1 MLHSRSIHRFSVW
14 VTIVSLVVG
23 PGCSRKFWREQAD
36 RDTYE
41 AIAEK
46 QTDER
51 WLLPDVNIVPDARS
65 RFYDPYDPDC
75 KPLPPDDPAAS
86 EYMRCANGMRGYK
99 SWHKFGETFTM
110 ENPQWLDAFGI
121 SLDETGQV
129 DPAQAHS
136 SVELSSI
143 TLQEAIELSYIH
155 SRDYQSEIE
164 DLYLSA
170 LDLTF
175 QRFQFGVRYL
185 EPTTGISSTLSSNVT
200 GAPPFPRSGRAS
212 TTYSTGTSNLGL
224 TQLLPAGGQW
234 ALEIAN
240 STMWIFGTNN
250 QTRGSAS
257 DIAFSLVQPLLFG
270 AGRHVAMEGLTQAE
284 RNVLYTTRDL
294 ARFRRSF
301 FADTASSFLQ
311 ILQQRQVVSNQLSNI
326 DRLQTQIE
334 IQRVRDG
341 RKPFQTSAAL
351 RRLPDDFEIPES
363 LEGRVVYD
371 DDDGF
376 LFWRDQSITDAE
388 SDALLAISDDPE
400 YQRAAALI
408 VEFAGEGNDPTSQS
422 ALQLLTNLSNAENTL
437 RAQERVLQD
446 LQDAFK
452 TQLGLPPDINL
463 EIDTSLLEPFEL
475 IDPDLSEVEA
485 SLTDTLQIVDRPL
498 DAPADFDAVVRLIRE
513 LDRLAGEVEDKG
525 LDDVLA
531 EFDPVEGLIES
542 GRSGISGQREF
553 TSEEEIDRV
562 RKDLRRDKRLYR
574 VAQSEFEAAVRDLE
588 TLKAI
593 VEGGSAEV
601 AFQKLD
607 GNGDGIIQL
616 DELSDVFDKSL
627 RTRLDIDENEEAS
640 IEELTEVVES
650 IAREIREPMLFAT
663 QSLEVVQAGLRTEL
677 IGVNK
682 FKLPNGTETPTI
694 QEAVRVGLE
703 NRLDLMN
710 AKAEVMDARRQ
721 LEIAANALEGGLDV
735 QIEGSHTA
743 GPGAPRR
750 LNFRRDQLQLD
761 VGLQLTTPLDQID
774 ERNTYAEALVSYQR
788 ARRDYMAFEDTV
800 KTQIR
805 SSWRQ
810 LEVSEQQLEID
821 RRTIRQAAV
830 QYDSAAQNA
839 SRGNQANAFDLLQA
853 LGSLLQAQN
862 SLIGDWVTYE
872 VNRLDIYRD
881 MGIMEVD
888 SLGIWQD
895 NFYQQGQSPSPD
907 PGFNSSEP
915 PTDAPF
921 IPDEEPSDEPTFPLD
936 SIPEAPPVRG
946 PEIAPAPPQAQRR
959 FRGLDFARFRNI
971 GRRSSTGDTVVAR

>member
-36 RDTYE
+36 RDTYD

-75 KPLPPDDPAAS
+75 KPLPPDDPAAN
-86 EYMRCANGMRGYK
+86 EYMHCANGMRGYK
-99 SWHKFGETFTM
+99 SWHKFGEMFSM
-110 ENPQWLDAFGI
+110 ENPQWLDAFGVG
-121 SLDETGQV
+121 LDGSGQV

-136 SVELSSI
+136 SVELNSI

-155 SRDYQSEIE
+155 SRDYQTEIE

-175 QRFQFGVRYL
+175 QRYQFGVRYL
-185 EPTTGISSTLSSNVT
+185 PEP
-200 GAPPFPRSGRAS
+200 
-212 TTYSTGTSNLGL
+212 NLGL
-224 TQLLPAGGQW
+224 TSSHRAGQDTYGLSNGFGISQALPAGGQW
-234 ALEIAN
+234 AVELAN
-240 STMWIFGTNN
+240 NTLWLFGTG
-250 QTRGSAS
+250 GSAPS
-257 DIAFSLVQPLLFG
+257 SASNLAFSLVQPLLFG

-284 RNVLYTTRDL
+284 RNVLYQTRTL

-301 FADTASSFLQ
+301 FADTASSYLQ
-311 ILQQRQVVSNQLSNI
+311 ILQQRQSVSNQLNNI
-326 DRLQTQIE
+326 ERLQTQIE

-363 LEGRVVYD
+363 LKGRVVYD

-408 VEFAGEGNDPTSQS
+408 IEFAGEGNDPTSQS

-452 TQLGLPPDINL
+452 TQLGLPPDVNL
-463 EIDTSLLEPFEL
+463 EIDTSLLEPFAL

-485 SLTDTLQIVDRPL
+485 SLTETLQIVDRPL
-498 DAPADFDAVVRLIRE
+498 DAPADFGAVVRLIRE
-513 LDRLAGEVEDKG
+513 LDSLAKDVEDRG
-525 LDDVLA
+525 LGDVLA
-531 EFDPVEGLIES
+531 EFDPVDDLIES
-542 GRSGISGQREF
+542 GQSGVSGQREF
-553 TSEEEIDRV
+553 TSEEEVDRV

-593 VEGGSAEV
+593 VEGNSAEE
-601 AFQKLD
+601 AFRKLD
-607 GNGDGIIQL
+607 RDEDGTIQL
-616 DELSDVFDKSL
+616 EELSDVFDKSL

-663 QSLEVVQAGLRTEL
+663 QSLQVVQAGLRTEL

-682 FKLPNGTETPTI
+682 FKLPGGTETPTI

-710 AKAEVMDARRQ
+710 VKGQVMDARRQ
-721 LEIAANALEGGLDV
+721 LEIAANALESTLDLV
-735 QIEGSHTA
+735 VDGSLGTDA
-743 GPGAPRR
+743 AARTPFD
-750 LNFRRDQLQLD
+750 FRSEEAQLD
-761 VGLQLTTPLDQID
+761 IGLQLTTPLDQIN
-774 ERNTYAEALVSYQR
+774 ERNAYAEALVSYQR
-788 ARRDYMAFEDTV
+788 ARRNYMAFEDLV

-895 NFYQQGQSPSPD
+895 NFYQQGQSPSLD
-907 PGFNSSEP
+907 SGFNSNEP
-915 PTDAPF
+915 PSDAQF
-921 IPDEEPSDEPTFPLD
+921 ILDEEPSDEPTFPLD
-936 SIPEAPPVRG
+936 SLPEAPPVRK

-971 GRRSSTGDTVVAR
+971 GRRSSSGDTVVAR